1 MRMEENSKCKGRRSF
16 RKEVMESGLE
26 ATENRKIE
34 VMIDWIVNTDAVD
47 FGENSLRGGG
57 QEPVHRRQKS
67 KSSRGAEHIWKSVPQ
82 RPLSI
87 NTCSAVKGSQ
97 ETGQLRQAAVESQVL
112 LLLGRFWRTCVC

>member
-1 MRMEENSKCKGRRSF
+1 MVRMEENSKYKGGRSF
-16 RKEVMESGLE
+16 RKEVMVSGLE

-34 VMIDWIVNTDAVD
+34 VMIDWIVWIINTDAVD

-57 QEPVHRRQKS
+57 QEPVHCRQKS

-97 ETGQLRQAAVESQVL
+97 ETGQLRQAAVETQVL
-112 LLLGRFWRTCVC
+112 LLLGRF